1 MVNLQKSTKPLTY
14 GESSLF
20 DKTQLS
26 QLRET
31 DLLGALGKLEN
42 PEFDVESDG
51 EEPTPEEL
59 ELLQEELS
67 QSIAVR
73 SSRQPERKAKRARAA
88 ERTSAGIVS
97 VKSGST
103 SKKKRTSLQEI
114 DYSDPLRHLRGSTS
128 SKLLT
133 AREERELS
141 RGIQVCLTFL
151 RISYHVKG
159 MALSVFFLSF
169 SVILSISAII
179 L

>member
-1 MVNLQKSTKPLTY
+1 MVNLHKSTKPFTDA
-14 GESSLF
+14 ESSLF
-20 DKTQLS
+20 DKTQMT

-31 DLLGALGKLEN
+31 DLLGALGELEK
-42 PEFDVESDG
+42 PEFEVESDD

-59 ELLQEELS
+59 VLLQEELS

-88 ERTSAGIVS
+88 ERTSAGVVS

-103 SKKKRTSLQEI
+103 SKKKRTSMQEI

-141 RGIQVCLTFL
+141 RGIQVSLNFRSHFIPC
-151 RISYHVKG
+151 
-159 MALSVFFLSF
+159 
-169 SVILSISAII
+169 
-179 L
+179 